1 MKVGNCLQTD
11 GTEVLTTAE
20 THHDGE
26 RVCLLNSIFK
36 EFRTSYWE
44 SWTTV

>member
-36 EFRTSYWE
+36 EFRTSY
-44 SWTTV
+44 